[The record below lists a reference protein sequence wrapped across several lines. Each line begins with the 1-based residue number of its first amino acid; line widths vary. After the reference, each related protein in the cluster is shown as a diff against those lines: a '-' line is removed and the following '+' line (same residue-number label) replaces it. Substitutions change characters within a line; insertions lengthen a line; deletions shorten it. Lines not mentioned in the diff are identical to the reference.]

1 MGADRHFGHTNFR
14 EGLRLDQ
21 ANFGSHA
28 LQSTCPRYLYYIL
41 PLTRDKPV
49 KPAYPGELSARPVG
63 DQKCKFGHT
72 SLVTGVMI

>member
-1 MGADRHFGHTNFR
+1 LIKPISVHTRF
-14 EGLRLDQ
+14 
-21 ANFGSHA
+21 SA
-28 LQSTCPRYLYYIL
+28 LAPRYLYYIL

-49 KPAYPGELSARPVG
+49 KPAYPGELSARTVG